1 MTLNQK
7 KDASTGAEMQ
17 RVGDRGEDCTAGKM
31 SRSCSKIEFK
41 CEEKGANSDGSQVF
55 ITRVLAT
62 DTVN

>member
-17 RVGDRGEDCTAGKM
+17 RVGDGGEDCTAGKM

-41 CEEKGANSDGSQVF
+41 CEEKGATQMALRCLLRGC
-55 ITRVLAT
+55 
-62 DTVN
+62 